1 MNEVL
6 HANVFFFITGIA
18 VIVFT
23 ALLCV
28 ALFHG
33 IKVLKSLRRIMER
46 IEMGTEVIA
55 EDMQNVRA
63 YFSGEGIIRRLITKL
78 VGRPHHEHDA
88 ESKAKHREKRKG
100 ELKIKDEA

>member
-33 IKVLKSLRRIMER
+33 IKVLQSLRRIMER
-46 IEMGTEVIA
+46 IESGTEAIA
-55 EDMQNVRA
+55 EDMQSVRT
-63 YFSGEGIIRRLITKL
+63 YFAGDGIIRRLIIKL
-78 VGRPHHEHDA
+78 IGTRNER
-88 ESKAKHREKRKG
+88 EGSKEKKQEKRKHD
-100 ELKIKDEA
+100 L

>member
-1 MNEVL
+1 MSEVL

-18 VIVFT
+18 VILFT

-28 ALFHG
+28 ALFHF

-55 EDMQNVRA
+55 EDMQSMRA
-63 YFSGEGIIRRLITKL
+63 YLSGDGIIRRLIAKL
-78 VGRPHHEHDA
+78 VGKPGARSEGTTKTTRH
-88 ESKAKHREKRKG
+88 EKRKG